1 MAKASTA
8 KPRQP
13 PPLGAP
19 VQDPAGD
26 RRLRRELVTPEG
38 IDLDVRL
45 ADASERAGAFLIDL
59 AIMVVVMIVVTIV
72 IVAAGAS
79 FGFKGHGGAV
89 AEITLLLFWFGLRN
103 FYFVGFELTP
113 RAATPGKRM
122 LGLRVAA
129 RNGGRLTAD
138 AIFAR
143 NAMRELEVYLPAIF
157 LFSHSSDIDVWVQ
170 LFGIAWCAVF
180 VLLPLFNRDK
190 LRAGDIVAGTWVLKT
205 PRRKLLDDM
214 AVKAHAAGQGVVFTT
229 QELDAYG
236 VKELQVLEDV
246 LRRYETR
253 TVAAVAARI
262 RAKIGR
268 APEPNV
274 SDGAFLDAYYVALR
288 GRLEHRMLFGKRRKD
303 KFDTP

>member
-1 MAKASTA
+1 M
-8 KPRQP
+8 
-13 PPLGAP
+13 GAP
-19 VQDPAGD
+19 NPSAE
-26 RRLRRELVTPEG
+26 RRLRRELITPEG

-45 ADASERAGAFLIDL
+45 AEASERAGAFLIDL
-59 AIMVVVMIVVTIV
+59 VIIGVVMVLFTV
-72 IVAAGAS
+72 IIGLAAFAAGV
-79 FGFKGHGGAV
+79 KGPGGAV
-89 AEITLLLFWFGLRN
+89 MAITLLLFWFGLRN

-113 RAATPGKRM
+113 RAATPGKRL

-143 NAMRELEVYLPAIF
+143 NAMRELEVYLPATF
-157 LFSHSSDIDVWVQ
+157 LFTHGSGVDLWIQ
-170 LFGIAWCAVF
+170 LFGIGWCAVF

-190 LRAGDIVAGTWVLKT
+190 LRVGDIVAGTWVLKT

-214 AVKAHAAGQGVVFTT
+214 AVKAHAASQGVVFTS

-246 LRRYETR
+246 LRRYEAR
-253 TVAAVAARI
+253 TIAAVADRI
-262 RAKIGR
+262 RTKIGR
-268 APEPNV
+268 VAEPNI